1 MQQNSQQIQAPIP
14 DSIISVPTAAGSQ
27 QKGAIV
33 GNIVFA
39 QNRGNTK
46 TGQAYK
52 AHQLSINVEA
62 LKKAINDGSIKVSKS
77 GVVYFNFVT
86 LDDNAKAKIA
96 ANREKN
102 RQAKSTGG
110 ASGGQDNWGSQKS
123 GKAF

>member
-1 MQQNSQQIQAPIP
+1 MQKNQTQYPIP

-62 LKKAINDGSIKVSKS
+62 LKQAINDGSIKVSKS
-77 GVVYFNFVT
+77 GIVYFNFVT
-86 LDDNAKAKIA
+86 LDQNAKDKIA
-96 ANREKN
+96 ANR
-102 RQAKSTGG
+102 QAKANSNPNNGNGG
-110 ASGGQDNWGSQKS
+110 NQDSWGAKPN
-123 GKAF
+123 KAF